1 MTPSTQP
8 HTPVTH
14 AVHKALHRP
23 LTYFGVDRRL
33 FFLSLMMGAAAF
45 NLFYS
50 FLAGLLLFAGLYG
63 CAWWTTGHDP
73 QLLRILLSSSTCRV
87 PLRPPETRPVCHRG
101 AAMVNVRRILRDYA
115 DAGALNSVL
124 AIWGFVDD
132 GTFITKAGDIG
143 VAYRIAGVD
152 YEGCDHPQRR
162 DIVHRFEAALRQLDE
177 RYRVY
182 QYLLKRRVEPF
193 TTGTCAP

>member
-1 MTPSTQP
+1 MTPSPQS

-33 FFLSLMMGAAAF
+33 FFLSLMIGAAAF

-73 QLLRILLSSSTCRV
+73 QMLRILLSSSMFRSRYD
-87 PLRPPETRPVCHRG
+87 PLKHAPFVIEVRP
-101 AAMVNVRRILRDYA
+101 
-115 DAGALNSVL
+115 
-124 AIWGFVDD
+124 W
-132 GTFITKAGDIG
+132 
-143 VAYRIAGVD
+143 
-152 YEGCDHPQRR
+152 
-162 DIVHRFEAALRQLDE
+162 
-177 RYRVY
+177 
-182 QYLLKRRVEPF
+182 
-193 TTGTCAP
+193 